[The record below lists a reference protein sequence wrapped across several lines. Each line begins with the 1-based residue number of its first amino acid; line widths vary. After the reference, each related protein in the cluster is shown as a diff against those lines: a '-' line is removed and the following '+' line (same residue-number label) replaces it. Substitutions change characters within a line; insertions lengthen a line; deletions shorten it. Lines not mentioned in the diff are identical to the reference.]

1 MNRFFKNGVPFALF
15 LALLLLLSACSGNAA
30 KSGNTGG
37 EASQAPEPTAAAEET
52 AGKTVYP
59 LVVDNFALGG
69 EAGWQDKQQ
78 TFDKAPER
86 VVANT
91 QPAAELLIRL
101 GLTDRIV
108 GVAALYS
115 EGSPDIAEEFA
126 KIPVLSEAYVG
137 KELVVGAN
145 PDLVLG
151 RADLFADADWGV
163 GTVEGLNELGIKTY
177 MQNTGRKGATV
188 DALYKDIETL
198 GQIFD
203 VQEKAAELIATYKEK
218 AEAIKAAAPSSEQ
231 RTFAYVSMGA
241 NDTVAV
247 YSGINDTYQ
256 SDALGLLNLKNAFGE
271 VEGEISVEKLVEAN
285 PDILLYSNYAG
296 GPDLEKTIA
305 AIYAAPAL
313 QSLTAI
319 QNKQLHV
326 INFDDFWGY
335 GPEIFTGVE
344 KLSEKLKQQ

>member
-1 MNRFFKNGVPFALF
+1 MNHMLKKSMPFTLF
-15 LALLLLLSACSGNAA
+15 LSFMLLLAACSGNTANNGNA
-30 KSGNTGG
+30 NSG
-37 EASQAPEPTAAAEET
+37 ASATPEPTAAAEET
-52 AGKTVYP
+52 SGRTVYP

-69 EAGWQDKQQ
+69 EGAGWQDKQQ

-101 GLTDRIV
+101 GLTDKIV

-126 KIPVLSEAYVG
+126 KIPVLSKEYVG
-137 KELVVGAN
+137 KELVVGAD
-145 PDLVLG
+145 PELVIG

-177 MQNTGRKGATV
+177 MQSTGRKGATV

-203 VQEKAAELIATYKEK
+203 VQEKAGELIASYKEK
-218 AEAIKAAAPSSEQ
+218 AAAIKAAAPSDEQ
-231 RTFAYVSMGA
+231 RTFAYISMGA

-256 SDALGLLNLKNAFGE
+256 SDALGLLNLKNAFGD

-296 GPDLEKTIA
+296 GPDLETTVA

-313 QSLTAI
+313 QSMTAI
-319 QNKQLHV
+319 QNKQIQV

-335 GPEIFTGVE
+335 GPEIFVGVE
-344 KLSEKLKQQ
+344 KLGDNLKK